1 MGICLPI
8 KQPPQRKLIK
18 AMALCPSCKKG
29 NCKQHTK
36 DYMSKGNV
44 TLCKCSKCCGL
55 GVVLKV
61 AEKVFKNEPVLL
73 PEKPKAIEF
82 PTNPFGFDGS
92 TMLLMETG
100 RLTKAGFIFE
110 FWRGNRN
117 TYCHKLY
124 DQIKEL
130 LESKS
135 YMVKEEV
142 HYKLLLNS
150 FDKVCLSVW
159 ARKDKF
165 TIEEMKKLILKTM
178 NDIQSNIVN
187 NCILIMPD

>member
-1 MGICLPI
+1 MALGLVA
-8 KQPPQRKLIK
+8 KQPIQHKLVK
-18 AMALCPSCKKG
+18 A
-29 NCKQHTK
+29 K
-36 DYMSKGNV
+36 DKPKPLVIVSKE
-44 TLCKCSKCCGL
+44 
-55 GVVLKV
+55 V
-61 AEKVFKNEPVLL
+61 AKPIEKVL
-73 PEKPKAIEF
+73 PEKPKVKAIETF
-82 PTNPFGFDGS
+82 PKNPFGFDSS
-92 TMLLMETG
+92 TMLLMDTG

-117 TYCHKLY
+117 TYCLKLY
-124 DQIKEL
+124 DQIKSL

-135 YMVKEEV
+135 FMVKEEV

-159 ARKDKF
+159 ARKDKL

>member
-8 KQPPQRKLIK
+8 KQPTQHKL
-18 AMALCPSCKKG
+18 KK
-29 NCKQHTK
+29 KTK
-36 DYMSKGNV
+36 P
-44 TLCKCSKCCGL
+44 L
-55 GVVLKV
+55 VLKV

-135 YMVKEEV
+135 FMVKEEV